1 MSNIRK
7 VNYDCAEKAL
17 EGLKK
22 DPTNKTY
29 YDLAESMA
37 EKEAFNIK
45 NWEIEAE
52 ELGSQW
58 HAINARISKG
68 VEFLDNYQ
76 YVISPKYFNLCLK
89 KFNTLLSDREKLE
102 SRYKE
107 ISEYLNLFTS
117 YKAYSNNFANQPK
130 LELAA

>member
-1 MSNIRK
+1 MSNIKK
-7 VNYDCAEKAL
+7 VNYDCAKQAL
-17 EGLKK
+17 DELKRN
-22 DPTNKTY
+22 PTNNGAY
-29 YDLAESMA
+29 ILAVQMA

-45 NWEIEAE
+45 NWEIEVE

-107 ISEYLNLFTS
+107 ISEYLTLFTGH
-117 YKAYSNNFANQPK
+117 KAYSNNFANQPK